1 MTNHHRLLT
10 AFALAGLML
19 SAGPTRGAEPAAT
32 LKVSSGRPW
41 LMADRTQR
49 TFLKVGLEG
58 RESERPGRVPVNL
71 ALVLDRSSSMAGD
84 KIAKAK
90 EAALMVL
97 ERLSK
102 DDIVSVVTYDSQVEV
117 LVPATRLRDK
127 EEVAARIRALTPRGS
142 TALFAGVSAGI
153 EEVRK
158 FLDNQRVNRV
168 ILLSDGQ
175 ANVGPSSP
183 NELGTLGA
191 AAGKEGVAITTIGLG
206 LGYNEDLMAQI
217 ARRSDGNHA
226 FVESAEELAQ
236 IFKLELGD
244 VLSVVA
250 QEVAVKV
257 TLPEGVRAV
266 QLLNRTGEIIGQDV
280 FVALNQLYAGQE
292 KYLLLEVEVSPRRAE
307 EVLSLAEVSV
317 SYSALPSGATERL
330 EGRTAARFTR
340 SEAEVARAEDRAV
353 MVAAVE
359 ALAVKANREAV
370 ALRDQGKVEA
380 AKKKLEDNADYL
392 RSNAARYNSTRLDDY
407 STQNVQDAE
416 NLEGEG
422 WNKRRKSMRKVQHE
436 RSTQQSY

>member
-1 MTNHHRLLT
+1 MNTRLTTTTL
-10 AFALAGLML
+10 ALSGLLL
-19 SAGPTRGAEPAAT
+19 SAGPALAASAT
-32 LKVSSGRPW
+32 LTVSTGKPVLLSN
-41 LMADRTQR
+41 RTQR
-49 TFLKVGLEG
+49 TFLKVGLVG
-58 RESERPGRVPVNL
+58 QSSEAGARVPVNL

-84 KIAKAK
+84 KIQKAK

-97 ERLSK
+97 DRLGK

-127 EEVAARIRALTPRGS
+127 EQVAARIRALTPRGS

-191 AAGKEGVAITTIGLG
+191 AAGKEGVSISTIGLG

-236 IFKLELGD
+236 IFNLELGD

-250 QEVAVKV
+250 QEVSVKV
-257 TLPEGVRAV
+257 DLPEGMRPV
-266 QLLNRTGEIIGQDV
+266 QLLNRAGEITGQRV

-292 KYLLLEVEVSPRRAE
+292 KYVLLEVEVAPGRAADTMT
-307 EVLSLAEVSV
+307 LAKVDV

-330 EGRTAARFTR
+330 LGAASVRF
-340 SEAEVARAEDRAV
+340 SDSAAEVAKAEDRGV

-359 ALAVKANREAV
+359 ALAVQANREAV
-370 ALRDQGKVEA
+370 ALRDQGKLDA

-392 RSNAARYNSTRLDDY
+392 RSNASRYKSPRLDSY
-407 STQNVQDAE
+407 STQNQEDAK
-416 NLEGEG
+416 NLDGVG
-422 WNKRRKSMRKVQHE
+422 WNKRRKAMRKVQHE
-436 RSTQQSY
+436 LETQQSY

>member
-1 MTNHHRLLT
+1 MTKKHLLLT
-10 AFALAGLML
+10 LALTGLL
-19 SAGPTRGAEPAAT
+19 LDAGPARADSAAS
-32 LKVSSGRPW
+32 LSVSTGKPLLLSNR
-41 LMADRTQR
+41 AQR
-49 TFLKVGLEG
+49 TFLKVGLVG
-58 RESERPGRVPVNL
+58 RSPEASSRVPVNL

-97 ERLSK
+97 DRLGK

-127 EEVAARIRALTPRGS
+127 EQLAARIRAITPRGS

-191 AAGKEGVAITTIGLG
+191 AAGKEGVSITTIGLG

-250 QEVAVKV
+250 QEVSVRIA
-257 TLPEGVRAV
+257 LPAGFRPV
-266 QLLNRTGEIIGQDV
+266 QLLNRPGEITGQDV
-280 FVALNQLYAGQE
+280 FIALNQLYAGQE
-292 KYLLLEVEVSPRRAE
+292 KYALLEVEAPAGRAGE
-307 EVLSLAEVSV
+307 ALTLADVHV
-317 SYSALPSGATERL
+317 SYSALPSGKTERL
-330 EGRTAARFTR
+330 HEAAAVRFTD
-340 SEAEVARAEDRAV
+340 SAAEVARAEDREV

-380 AKKKLEDNADYL
+380 AKQKLQDNAAYL
-392 RSNAARYNSTRLDDY
+392 RSSAERYRAPRLNTY
-407 STQNVQDAE
+407 STQNMQDAQ

-422 WNKRRKSMRKVQHE
+422 WNKRRKSMRKTQYE
-436 RSTQQSY
+436 LDTQQSY